1 MSPQLRLI
9 CAHGRHHAYVF
20 TGTQGVSALATDP
33 KGAPG
38 TPVAP
43 CKKKEVLHLYRQM
56 VHAHTHTP
64 TRTCKRTRTRT
75 RAQAHAHTHTHTRT
89 HAHTHAHTHPHTHT
103 PTRPHTH
110 TPTRTPTCTQTCSR
124 ALYAYYRE
132 MHDASFQNVPE
143 IWAQR
148 ARKGLLSRAPPDQ
161 IQTYQPY

>member
-1 MSPQLRLI
+1 MHMFSQVPRCQRWPPIPREPLGPRWPP
-9 CAHGRHHAYVF
+9 A
-20 TGTQGVSALATDP
+20 
-33 KGAPG
+33 
-38 TPVAP
+38 
-43 CKKKEVLHLYRQM
+43 KKKKFYISTDGTRAHTHTHTHAQT
-56 VHAHTHTP
+56 HAHTHT
-64 TRTCKRTRTRT
+64 RTR
-75 RAQAHAHTHTHTRT
+75 TRT
-89 HAHTHAHTHPHTHT
+89 HAHTHAHTH
-103 PTRPHTH
+103 PHTH